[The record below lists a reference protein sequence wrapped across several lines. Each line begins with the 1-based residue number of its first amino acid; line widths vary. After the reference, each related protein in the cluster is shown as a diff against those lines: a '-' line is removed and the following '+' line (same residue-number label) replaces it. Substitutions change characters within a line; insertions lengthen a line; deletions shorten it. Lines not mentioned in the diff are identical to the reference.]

1 MITLDE
7 FVERLCKL
15 GADPVTRPFPR
26 ARRDREILMQSIVM
40 LLDGTRS
47 YEERE
52 INEIL
57 KAWRRDVAPSIETDH
72 VTLRRTL
79 VDYGRLERTAN
90 GSCYRVG
97 FPQRMTAFELGVYD
111 VDSKATI
118 AAYRDYTATKRSK
131 SRAAASAS
139 DSQRRGSRRR
149 SQEVP

>member
-15 GADPVTRPFPR
+15 GADPVRRPFPR
-26 ARRDREILMQSIVM
+26 ARRDREILMQSIAM
-40 LLDGTRS
+40 LLDSTRT

-57 KAWRRDVAPSIETDH
+57 RAWQRDVAPAIETDH

-79 VDYGRLERTAN
+79 IDYGRLERTAS
-90 GSCYRVG
+90 GSSYRVG

-111 VDSKATI
+111 VDLKATI
-118 AAYRDYTATKRSK
+118 AAYRDYTAKR
-131 SRAAASAS
+131 RAVAKRKRAKAK
-139 DSQRRGSRRR
+139 
-149 SQEVP
+149 

>member
-15 GADPVTRPFPR
+15 CADPVVRPFPR
-26 ARRDREILMQSIVM
+26 ARRDREILMQSIAM
-40 LLDGTRS
+40 LLDGTRT

-90 GSCYRVG
+90 GSSYRVG

-111 VDSKATI
+111 VDLKATI
-118 AAYRDYTATKRSK
+118 AAYRDYTAKR
-131 SRAAASAS
+131 RAAARSAS
-139 DSQRRGSRRR
+139 AKAK
-149 SQEVP
+149 